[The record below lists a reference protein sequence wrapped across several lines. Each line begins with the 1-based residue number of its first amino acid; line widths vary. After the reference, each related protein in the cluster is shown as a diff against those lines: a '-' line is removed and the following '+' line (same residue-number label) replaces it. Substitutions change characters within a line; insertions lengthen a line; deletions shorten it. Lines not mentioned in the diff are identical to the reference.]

1 MEVMGI
7 MVIVLQQLCQLM
19 ECIIMVVLGIM
30 EVGVDFLEV
39 LEDFMVVLVGFM
51 EFMEGIV
58 D

>member
-19 ECIIMVVLGIM
+19 ECIIMAVLGII
-30 EVGVDFLEV
+30 EVGVDF
-39 LEDFMVVLVGFM
+39 LEDFMVVLVDSM